1 MDKINLKEE
10 ATLEKIRSFFNS
22 EDMNEEEIASVL
34 EELSDDEKEELTDYL
49 LEEEGISDLEEI
61 EEIDDIDDDIIEES
75 EDEEDDRPIKRPE
88 PVSLSPITRKD
99 MMKLSDLTNEE
110 IVERFQQGNQNA
122 LSALVEKNQGLVRSR
137 ASYFYRSHGNDLDL
151 EDLVQSGMLGM
162 IRAAEKFDLS
172 LGYKFTTY
180 AYKWIDK
187 AIRKAINKEGHTI
200 RIPAGKYLKLNKLK
214 QILKAN
220 PEASDEEIYKIL
232 EKEGIDKKQA
242 DDLFLINRNQVNST
256 SLNINLDS
264 EDSTGDELMDM
275 VGDEST
281 PVDILILEKDMENF
295 LMKALDQLTD
305 REKQIII
312 YRYGLDNEKPK
323 TLEEIGTIYDL
334 SRERIRQIENQALGK
349 LKEYSDAEN
358 WKELL
363 QNKLRIYLQQFFC
376 KNFQESQAF

>member
-1 MDKINLKEE
+1 MDKINLKD
-10 ATLEKIRSFFNS
+10 EKVVDRIRDFFNS
-22 EDMNEEEIASVL
+22 EDMGVEEIASVL
-34 EELSDDEKEELTDYL
+34 EELSEEEKEELTDFV
-49 LEEEGISDLEEI
+49 EEEEIQEDEDYEEKDDI
-61 EEIDDIDDDIIEES
+61 EEADDIDEDD
-75 EDEEDDRPIKRPE
+75 EDEEPKVKRSE
-88 PVSLSPITRKD
+88 STAITPITRSD
-99 MMKLSDLTNEE
+99 MMKMSDLTNEE
-110 IVERFQQGNQNA
+110 IVEQFQLGNQNA
-122 LSALVEKNQGLVRSR
+122 LAALVEKNQGLVRSR

-162 IRAAEKFDLS
+162 IRAAEKFDLT

-281 PVDILILEKDMENF
+281 PVDMLILERDMENF
-295 LMKALDQLTD
+295 LMQALDQLTE
-305 REKQIII
+305 RERQIII

-323 TLEEIGTIYDL
+323 TLEEIGSIYDL

-349 LKEYSDAEN
+349 LKEYSDAE
-358 WKELL
+358 
-363 QNKLRIYLQQFFC
+363 
-376 KNFQESQAF
+376 S

>member
-1 MDKINLKEE
+1 MDKINFKDEEVLAKFMDFFDEDDIDQKE
-10 ATLEKIRSFFNS
+10 AEKMFKK
-22 EDMNEEEIASVL
+22 
-34 EELSDDEKEELTDYL
+34 LSDDEKEEFDQY
-49 LEEEGISDLEEI
+49 LEEDEI
-61 EEIDDIDDDIIEES
+61 EDDF
-75 EDEEDDRPIKRPE
+75 EDDEIEDFETIPKKKTSSNYLVAKKR
-88 PVSLSPITRKD
+88 SDIL
-99 MMKLSDLTNEE
+99 KLSDLTNEE
-110 IVERFQQGNQNA
+110 IVEQFQKGNQNA
-122 LSALVEKNQGLVRSR
+122 LGALVDKNQGLVRSR
-137 ASYFYRSHGNDLDL
+137 ASYFYRSHGNDLEL

-220 PEASDEEIYKIL
+220 PEASEEELYKIL
-232 EKEGIDKKQA
+232 KREGIDKKQA

-275 VGDEST
+275 VGDDSI
-281 PVDILILEKDMENF
+281 PVDDQILKKDMEDF
-295 LMKALDQLTD
+295 LMKALDQLSD

-323 TLEEIGTIYDL
+323 TLEEIGTIYKL

-349 LKEYSDAEN
+349 LKQFSD
-358 WKELL
+358 
-363 QNKLRIYLQQFFC
+363 QD
-376 KNFQESQAF
+376 

>member
-1 MDKINLKEE
+1 MDKINLKDQRVIDKLR
-10 ATLEKIRSFFNS
+10 TYFNS
-22 EDMNEEEIASVL
+22 LDMSEEEIAIVI
-34 EELSDDEKEELTDYL
+34 EELSDEERDEL
-49 LEEEGISDLEEI
+49 LAVI
-61 EEIDDIDDDIIEES
+61 
-75 EDEEDDRPIKRPE
+75 EDEEGYEEKIEDNDDINEVEGIDEEEEEEEDYTPKKSESTAI
-88 PVSLSPITRKD
+88 SPITRMD
-99 MMKLSDLTNEE
+99 MMKMSDLTNEE
-110 IVERFQQGNQNA
+110 IVEKFQEGNQNA
-122 LSALVEKNQGLVRSR
+122 LAALVEKNQGLVRSR

-214 QILKAN
+214 QILKSN

-281 PVDILILEKDMENF
+281 PVDMLILERDMENF
-295 LMKALDQLTD
+295 LIQALSQLTE
-305 REKQIII
+305 RERQIII

-323 TLEEIGTIYDL
+323 TLEEIGSIYDL

-349 LKEYSDAEN
+349 LKEYSDSEN
-358 WKELL
+358 
-363 QNKLRIYLQQFFC
+363 
-376 KNFQESQAF
+376 

>member
-1 MDKINLKEE
+1 MDKINLKDKE
-10 ATLEKIRSFFNS
+10 TLEKLRDYLDTS
-22 EDMNEEEIASVL
+22 D
-34 EELSDDEKEELTDYL
+34 LSDEELTQLVDAMTD
-49 LEEEGISDLEEI
+49 EQREEI
-61 EEIDDIDDDIIEES
+61 LDIIS
-75 EDEEDDRPIKRPE
+75 EEDDEDFDDDDDLIGSAKKGVNTSLAPIR
-88 PVSLSPITRKD
+88 RKD
-99 MMKLSDLTNEE
+99 MMKLSDLNNEE
-110 IVERFQQGNQNA
+110 IVEQFQLGNQNA

-137 ASYFYRSHGNDLDL
+137 ASYFFRSHGNDLDL

-162 IRAAEKFDLS
+162 IRAAEKFDLT

-220 PEASDEEIYKIL
+220 PEASDEEIYRIL
-232 EKEGIDKKQA
+232 ENEGINKKQA

-281 PVDILILEKDMENF
+281 PVDMLILEKDMENF
-295 LMKALDQLTD
+295 LMQALDQLTD

-323 TLEEIGTIYDL
+323 TLEQIGAIYDL

-349 LKEYSDAEN
+349 LKDYSDS
-358 WKELL
+358 
-363 QNKLRIYLQQFFC
+363 IG
-376 KNFQESQAF
+376 

>member
-1 MDKINLKEE
+1 MDKIDFNDEE
-10 ATLEKIRSFFNS
+10 VFVKFKDFFDEDDIDEKQAQKIYKGLT
-22 EDMNEEEIASVL
+22 EE
-34 EELSDDEKEELTDYL
+34 EKEEFEQF
-49 LEEEGISDLEEI
+49 LEDEELEI
-61 EEIDDIDDDIIEES
+61 EEEEDRKKIKNSIVARQRSDII
-75 EDEEDDRPIKRPE
+75 R
-88 PVSLSPITRKD
+88 
-99 MMKLSDLTNEE
+99 LSDLTNEQ
-110 IVERFQQGNQNA
+110 IVEQFQEGNQNA
-122 LSALVEKNQGLVRSR
+122 LGALVDKNQGLVRSR
-137 ASYFYRSHGNDLDL
+137 ASYFYRSHGNDLEL

-162 IRAAEKFDLS
+162 IRAAEKFDLT

-220 PEASDEEIYKIL
+220 PEASEEELYKIL
-232 EKEGIDKKQA
+232 KQEGIDKKQA

-275 VGDEST
+275 VGDDSI
-281 PVDILILEKDMENF
+281 PVDDQILKKDMEDF
-295 LMKALDQLTD
+295 LMKALDQLSD

-323 TLEEIGTIYDL
+323 TLEEIGTIYNL

-349 LKEYSDAEN
+349 LKQYSD
-358 WKELL
+358 
-363 QNKLRIYLQQFFC
+363 QD
-376 KNFQESQAF
+376 

>member
-1 MDKINLKEE
+1 MGDNMDKINLKDKEM
-10 ATLEKIRSFFNS
+10 LEKLKDYLDQA
-22 EDMNEEEIASVL
+22 DMSEEELIKVIDSMS
-34 EELSDDEKEELTDYL
+34 EEQKEEIIDVITEDDDDFDDDELIGQAQKGVNTS
-49 LEEEGISDLEEI
+49 IS
-61 EEIDDIDDDIIEES
+61 
-75 EDEEDDRPIKRPE
+75 PIKRA
-88 PVSLSPITRKD
+88 D
-99 MMKLSDLTNEE
+99 MMKLSDLNNEE
-110 IVERFQQGNQNA
+110 IVEQFQLGNQNA

-137 ASYFYRSHGNDLDL
+137 ASYFFRSHGNDLDL

-220 PEASDEEIYKIL
+220 PEVSDEELYRIL
-232 EKEGIDKKQA
+232 ENEGINKKQA

-275 VGDEST
+275 LGDEST
-281 PVDILILEKDMENF
+281 PVDMLILEKDMEDF

-323 TLEEIGTIYDL
+323 TLEQIGSIYDL

-349 LKEYSDAEN
+349 LKDYSDS
-358 WKELL
+358 
-363 QNKLRIYLQQFFC
+363 IG
-376 KNFQESQAF
+376 

>member
-1 MDKINLKEE
+1 MDKIN
-10 ATLEKIRSFFNS
+10 FN
-22 EDMNEEEIASVL
+22 DEEIFEKFKDFFDEDEIDQKEAQKIYKGL
-34 EELSDDEKEELTDYL
+34 TEEEKEEFDQFL
-49 LEEEGISDLEEI
+49 
-61 EEIDDIDDDIIEES
+61 
-75 EDEEDDRPIKRPE
+75 EDEELEEDEEEENRKKIKN
-88 PVSLSPITRKD
+88 SLVARQRSDIIR
-99 MMKLSDLTNEE
+99 LSDLTNEQ
-110 IVERFQQGNQNA
+110 IVEQFQEGNQNA
-122 LSALVEKNQGLVRSR
+122 LGALVDKNQGLVRSR
-137 ASYFYRSHGNDLDL
+137 ASYFYRSHGNDLEL

-162 IRAAEKFDLS
+162 IRAAEKFDLT

-220 PEASDEEIYKIL
+220 PEASEEELYKIL
-232 EKEGIDKKQA
+232 KQEGIDKKQA

-275 VGDEST
+275 VGDDSI
-281 PVDILILEKDMENF
+281 PVDDQILKKDMEDF
-295 LMKALDQLTD
+295 LMKALDQLSD

-323 TLEEIGTIYDL
+323 TLEEIGTIYSL

-349 LKEYSDAEN
+349 LKQYSD
-358 WKELL
+358 
-363 QNKLRIYLQQFFC
+363 
-376 KNFQESQAF
+376 QE

>member
-1 MDKINLKEE
+1 MDKIN
-10 ATLEKIRSFFNS
+10 FN
-22 EDMNEEEIASVL
+22 DEEIFEKFKDFFD
-34 EELSDDEKEELTDYL
+34 EEDIDQKEAEKLYKSLAEDEKEEFDQYL
-49 LEEEGISDLEEI
+49 EDEQLEDNEEENIHKIKNSLVAKKRS
-61 EEIDDIDDDIIEES
+61 DII
-75 EDEEDDRPIKRPE
+75 R
-88 PVSLSPITRKD
+88 
-99 MMKLSDLTNEE
+99 LSDLTNEQ
-110 IVERFQQGNQNA
+110 IVEQFQEGNQNA
-122 LSALVEKNQGLVRSR
+122 LGALVDKNQGLVRSR
-137 ASYFYRSHGNDLDL
+137 ASYFYRSHGNDLEL

-162 IRAAEKFDLS
+162 IRAAEKFDLT

-220 PEASDEEIYKIL
+220 PEASEEELYKIL
-232 EKEGIDKKQA
+232 KQEGIDKKQA

-275 VGDEST
+275 VGDDSI
-281 PVDILILEKDMENF
+281 PVDDQILKKDMEDF
-295 LMKALDQLTD
+295 LMKALDQLSD

-323 TLEEIGTIYDL
+323 TLEEIGTIYSL

-349 LKEYSDAEN
+349 LKQYSD
-358 WKELL
+358 
-363 QNKLRIYLQQFFC
+363 QD
-376 KNFQESQAF
+376 

>member
-1 MDKINLKEE
+1 MDKINLKDERVVE
-10 ATLEKIRSFFNS
+10 RIRSYFNS
-22 EDMNEEEIASVL
+22 QDMGKEEIASVL
-34 EELSDDEKEELTDYL
+34 EELSDEEKEELIEFIDD
-49 LEEEGISDLEEI
+49 EEIEEDEEFEEKDDI
-61 EEIDDIDDDIIEES
+61 EEIDDID
-75 EDEEDDRPIKRPE
+75 EDEDDDEPKIKRSE
-88 PVSLSPITRKD
+88 STAITPITRID
-99 MMKLSDLTNEE
+99 MMKMSDLTNEE
-110 IVERFQQGNQNA
+110 IVEQFQKGNQNA
-122 LSALVEKNQGLVRSR
+122 LAALVEKNQGLVRSR

-162 IRAAEKFDLS
+162 IRAAEKFDLT

-281 PVDILILEKDMENF
+281 PVDILILERDMENF
-295 LMKALDQLTD
+295 LMKALDQLTE

-323 TLEEIGTIYDL
+323 TLEEIGSIYDL

-358 WKELL
+358 
-363 QNKLRIYLQQFFC
+363 
-376 KNFQESQAF
+376 

>member
-1 MDKINLKEE
+1 MDKIDFNDEE
-10 ATLEKIRSFFNS
+10 VFEKFKDFFD
-22 EDMNEEEIASVL
+22 EDDIDEKQAQKIYKGLTEE
-34 EELSDDEKEELTDYL
+34 EKEEFEQF
-49 LEEEGISDLEEI
+49 LEDEELEI
-61 EEIDDIDDDIIEES
+61 EEEEDRKKIKNSIVARQRSDII
-75 EDEEDDRPIKRPE
+75 R
-88 PVSLSPITRKD
+88 
-99 MMKLSDLTNEE
+99 LSDLTNEQ
-110 IVERFQQGNQNA
+110 IVEQFQEGNQNA
-122 LSALVEKNQGLVRSR
+122 LGALVDKNQGLVRSR
-137 ASYFYRSHGNDLDL
+137 ASYFYRSHGNDLEL

-162 IRAAEKFDLS
+162 IRAAEKFDLT

-220 PEASDEEIYKIL
+220 PEASEEELYKIL
-232 EKEGIDKKQA
+232 KQEGIDKKQA

-275 VGDEST
+275 VGDDSI
-281 PVDILILEKDMENF
+281 PVDDQILKKDMEDF
-295 LMKALDQLTD
+295 LMKALDQLSD

-323 TLEEIGTIYDL
+323 TIEEIGTIYNL

-349 LKEYSDAEN
+349 LKQYSD
-358 WKELL
+358 
-363 QNKLRIYLQQFFC
+363 QD
-376 KNFQESQAF
+376 

>member
-1 MDKINLKEE
+1 MRIKINKFKMGDNMDKINLEDKE
-10 ATLEKIRSFFNS
+10 TLEKLKDYLDNPDMTD
-22 EDMNEEEIASVL
+22 EDLLKVIESLTEDQKEEIL
-34 EELSDDEKEELTDYL
+34 EIIAEDDEDF
-49 LEEEGISDLEEI
+49 
-61 EEIDDIDDDIIEES
+61 DDDDLIGS
-75 EDEEDDRPIKRPE
+75 AKKGVNTSLAPIK
-88 PVSLSPITRKD
+88 RKD
-99 MMKLSDLTNEE
+99 MMKLSDLNNEE
-110 IVERFQQGNQNA
+110 IVEQFQLGNQNA
-122 LSALVEKNQGLVRSR
+122 LAALVEKNQGLVRSR
-137 ASYFYRSHGNDLDL
+137 ASYFFRSHGNDLDL

-220 PEASDEEIYKIL
+220 PEASDEELYRIL
-232 EKEGIDKKQA
+232 ENEGINKKQA

-281 PVDILILEKDMENF
+281 PVDMLILEKDMENF
-295 LMKALDQLTD
+295 LMQALDQLTD

-323 TLEEIGTIYDL
+323 TLEQIGSIYDL

-349 LKEYSDAEN
+349 LKDYSD
-358 WKELL
+358 LVG
-363 QNKLRIYLQQFFC
+363 
-376 KNFQESQAF
+376 

>member
-1 MDKINLKEE
+1 MDKINLKDERVVE
-10 ATLEKIRSFFNS
+10 RIRSYFNS
-22 EDMNEEEIASVL
+22 QDMGKEEIANVL
-34 EELSDDEKEELTDYL
+34 EELTDEEKEELIDFIEDEEILEDEDY
-49 LEEEGISDLEEI
+49 EEKDDI
-61 EEIDDIDDDIIEES
+61 EEIDDID
-75 EDEEDDRPIKRPE
+75 EDEDEDEPKIKRSE
-88 PVSLSPITRKD
+88 STAITPITRSD
-99 MMKLSDLTNEE
+99 MMKMSDLTNEE
-110 IVERFQQGNQNA
+110 IVEQFQKGNQNA
-122 LSALVEKNQGLVRSR
+122 LAALVEKNQGLVRSR

-162 IRAAEKFDLS
+162 IRAAEKFDLT

-281 PVDILILEKDMENF
+281 PVDMLILERDMENF
-295 LMKALDQLTD
+295 LMQALEQLTE
-305 REKQIII
+305 RERQIII

-323 TLEEIGTIYDL
+323 TLEEIGSIYDL

-358 WKELL
+358 
-363 QNKLRIYLQQFFC
+363 
-376 KNFQESQAF
+376 

>member
-1 MDKINLKEE
+1 MGDKMDKINLKDKK
-10 ATLEKIRSFFNS
+10 TLEKLQEYLNS
-22 EDMNEEEIASVL
+22 EDLTEEEIISIL
-34 EELSDDEKEELTDYL
+34 EGLTEEEKDEIVDIISDEVDDDDE
-49 LEEEGISDLEEI
+49 
-61 EEIDDIDDDIIEES
+61 DDDFEERKTNVSKASIMPISRRDMIE
-75 EDEEDDRPIKRPE
+75 
-88 PVSLSPITRKD
+88 
-99 MMKLSDLTNEE
+99 LSDLTNEQ
-110 IVERFQQGNQNA
+110 IVEQFQIGNQNA
-122 LSALVEKNQGLVRSR
+122 LAALVEKNQGLVRSR
-137 ASYFYRSHGNDLDL
+137 ASYFFRSHGNDLDL

-220 PEASDEEIYKIL
+220 PEASDEELYRIL

-281 PVDILILEKDMENF
+281 PVDMLILEKDMENF
-295 LMKALDQLTD
+295 LLKALDQLTD

-312 YRYGLDNEKPK
+312 FRYGLDNEKPK
-323 TLEEIGTIYDL
+323 TLEEIGKIYDL

-349 LKEYSDAEN
+349 LKEFSER
-358 WKELL
+358 E
-363 QNKLRIYLQQFFC
+363 
-376 KNFQESQAF
+376 E

>member
-1 MDKINLKEE
+1 MDKIDFNDKEVF
-10 ATLEKIRSFFNS
+10 EKFKDFFD
-22 EDMNEEEIASVL
+22 EDDIDEKQAQKIYKGLTE
-34 EELSDDEKEELTDYL
+34 DEKEEFEQF
-49 LEEEGISDLEEI
+49 LEDEELEI
-61 EEIDDIDDDIIEES
+61 EEEEDRKKIKNSIVARQRSDII
-75 EDEEDDRPIKRPE
+75 R
-88 PVSLSPITRKD
+88 
-99 MMKLSDLTNEE
+99 LSDLTNEQ
-110 IVERFQQGNQNA
+110 IVEQFQEGNQNA
-122 LSALVEKNQGLVRSR
+122 LGALVDKNQGLVRSR
-137 ASYFYRSHGNDLDL
+137 ASYFYRSHGNDLEL

-162 IRAAEKFDLS
+162 IRAAEKFDLT

-220 PEASDEEIYKIL
+220 PEASEEELYKIL
-232 EKEGIDKKQA
+232 KQEGIDKKQA

-275 VGDEST
+275 VGDDSI
-281 PVDILILEKDMENF
+281 PVDDQILKKDMEDF
-295 LMKALDQLTD
+295 LMKALDQLSD

-323 TLEEIGTIYDL
+323 TLEEIGTIYNL

-349 LKEYSDAEN
+349 LKQYSD
-358 WKELL
+358 
-363 QNKLRIYLQQFFC
+363 QD
-376 KNFQESQAF
+376 

>member
-1 MDKINLKEE
+1 MDKINLKDKQ
-10 ATLEKIRSFFNS
+10 TLEKLKEYLNS
-22 EDMNEEEIASVL
+22 EDLSEEEIYTIL
-34 EELSDDEKEELTDYL
+34 EGLSQEEKDEIIDIITDDE
-49 LEEEGISDLEEI
+49 
-61 EEIDDIDDDIIEES
+61 
-75 EDEEDDRPIKRPE
+75 EDEEDDDEFIGRNKSGVNTSITPIK
-88 PVSLSPITRKD
+88 RKD
-99 MMKLSDLTNEE
+99 MMKLSDLTNEQ
-110 IVERFQQGNQNA
+110 IVEQFQIGNQNA
-122 LSALVEKNQGLVRSR
+122 LAALVEKNQGLVRSR
-137 ASYFYRSHGNDLDL
+137 ASYFFRSHGNDLDL

-220 PEASDEEIYKIL
+220 PEASDEELYRIL
-232 EKEGIDKKQA
+232 ENEGIDKKQA

-281 PVDILILEKDMENF
+281 PVDMLILEKDMENF
-295 LMKALDQLTD
+295 LLKALDQLTD

-323 TLEEIGTIYDL
+323 TLEDIGKIYDL

-349 LKEYSDAEN
+349 LKEFSER
-358 WKELL
+358 E
-363 QNKLRIYLQQFFC
+363 
-376 KNFQESQAF
+376 E

>member
-1 MDKINLKEE
+1 MDKINLKDKE
-10 ATLEKIRSFFNS
+10 TLEKLRDYLDTTDMTEEELIEVVESMTEEQKEEILDIIS
-22 EDMNEEEIASVL
+22 ED
-34 EELSDDEKEELTDYL
+34 
-49 LEEEGISDLEEI
+49 
-61 EEIDDIDDDIIEES
+61 DDD
-75 EDEEDDRPIKRPE
+75 DDDFDDDLIGSAKKGVNTSLAPIR
-88 PVSLSPITRKD
+88 RKD
-99 MMKLSDLTNEE
+99 MIKLSDLNNEE
-110 IVERFQQGNQNA
+110 IVEQFQLGNQNA

-137 ASYFYRSHGNDLDL
+137 ASYFFRSHGNDLDL

-162 IRAAEKFDLS
+162 IRAAEKFDLT

-220 PEASDEEIYKIL
+220 PEASDEEIYRIL
-232 EKEGIDKKQA
+232 ENEGINKKQA

-281 PVDILILEKDMENF
+281 PVDMLILEKDMENF
-295 LMKALDQLTD
+295 LMQALDQLTD

-323 TLEEIGTIYDL
+323 TLEQIGSIYDL

-349 LKEYSDAEN
+349 LKDYSDS
-358 WKELL
+358 
-363 QNKLRIYLQQFFC
+363 IG
-376 KNFQESQAF
+376 

>member
-1 MDKINLKEE
+1 MDKINLKDKK
-10 ATLEKIRSFFNS
+10 TLEKLKEYLNS
-22 EDMNEEEIASVL
+22 EDLTEEEIISIL
-34 EELSDDEKEELTDYL
+34 EGLTEEEKDEIMDIISDEVDDDEDE
-49 LEEEGISDLEEI
+49 
-61 EEIDDIDDDIIEES
+61 DDDFEERNKNVSKTSIMPISRRDMIE
-75 EDEEDDRPIKRPE
+75 
-88 PVSLSPITRKD
+88 
-99 MMKLSDLTNEE
+99 LSDLTNEQ
-110 IVERFQQGNQNA
+110 IVEQFQIGNQNA
-122 LSALVEKNQGLVRSR
+122 LAALVEKNQGLVRSR
-137 ASYFYRSHGNDLDL
+137 ASYFFRSHGNDLDL

-220 PEASDEEIYKIL
+220 PEASDEELYRIL

-281 PVDILILEKDMENF
+281 PVDMLILEKDMENF
-295 LMKALDQLTD
+295 LLKALDQLTD

-312 YRYGLDNEKPK
+312 FRYGLDNEKPK
-323 TLEEIGTIYDL
+323 TLEEIGKIYDL

-349 LKEYSDAEN
+349 LKEFSER
-358 WKELL
+358 E
-363 QNKLRIYLQQFFC
+363 
-376 KNFQESQAF
+376 E

>member
-1 MDKINLKEE
+1 MDKINLKDKE
-10 ATLEKIRSFFNS
+10 TLEKLRDYLDTSDLS
-22 EDMNEEEIASVL
+22 EEELIEIVEAMT
-34 EELSDDEKEELTDYL
+34 DDQR
-49 LEEEGISDLEEI
+49 EEI
-61 EEIDDIDDDIIEES
+61 LDIIS
-75 EDEEDDRPIKRPE
+75 EEDDEDFDDDDDLIGSAKKGVNTSLAPIK
-88 PVSLSPITRKD
+88 RKD
-99 MMKLSDLTNEE
+99 MMKLSDLNNEE
-110 IVERFQQGNQNA
+110 IVEQFQLGNQNA

-137 ASYFYRSHGNDLDL
+137 ASYFFRSHGNDLDL

-162 IRAAEKFDLS
+162 IRAAEKFDLT

-220 PEASDEEIYKIL
+220 PEASDEELYRIL
-232 EKEGIDKKQA
+232 ENEGINKKQA

-281 PVDILILEKDMENF
+281 PVDMLILEKDMENF
-295 LMKALDQLTD
+295 LMQALDQLTD

-323 TLEEIGTIYDL
+323 TLEQIGAIYDL

-349 LKEYSDAEN
+349 LKDYSDS
-358 WKELL
+358 
-363 QNKLRIYLQQFFC
+363 IG
-376 KNFQESQAF
+376 

>member
-1 MDKINLKEE
+1 MDKINFNDEEVFEKFKDFFDEDDIDEKE
-10 ATLEKIRSFFNS
+10 AQKIYKGLT
-22 EDMNEEEIASVL
+22 E
-34 EELSDDEKEELTDYL
+34 DEKEEFDQFL
-49 LEEEGISDLEEI
+49 
-61 EEIDDIDDDIIEES
+61 
-75 EDEEDDRPIKRPE
+75 EDEELEEDEYKDEEDRKKIKN
-88 PVSLSPITRKD
+88 SLVARQRSDIIR
-99 MMKLSDLTNEE
+99 LSDLTNEQ
-110 IVERFQQGNQNA
+110 IVEQFQEGNQNA
-122 LSALVEKNQGLVRSR
+122 LGALVDKNQGLVRSR
-137 ASYFYRSHGNDLDL
+137 ASYFYRSHGNDLEL

-162 IRAAEKFDLS
+162 IRAAEKFDLT

-220 PEASDEEIYKIL
+220 PEASEEELYKIL
-232 EKEGIDKKQA
+232 KQEGIDKKQA

-275 VGDEST
+275 VGDDSI
-281 PVDILILEKDMENF
+281 PVDDQILKKDMEDF
-295 LMKALDQLTD
+295 LMKALDQLSD

-323 TLEEIGTIYDL
+323 TLEEIGTIYSL

-349 LKEYSDAEN
+349 LKQYSD
-358 WKELL
+358 
-363 QNKLRIYLQQFFC
+363 
-376 KNFQESQAF
+376 QE

>member
-1 MDKINLKEE
+1 MDKIDFNDEE
-10 ATLEKIRSFFNS
+10 VFEKFKDFFD
-22 EDMNEEEIASVL
+22 EDDIDEKQAQKIYKGLTEE
-34 EELSDDEKEELTDYL
+34 EKEEFEQF
-49 LEEEGISDLEEI
+49 LEDEELEI
-61 EEIDDIDDDIIEES
+61 EEEEDRKKIKNSIVARQRSDII
-75 EDEEDDRPIKRPE
+75 R
-88 PVSLSPITRKD
+88 
-99 MMKLSDLTNEE
+99 LSDLTNEQ
-110 IVERFQQGNQNA
+110 IVEQFQEGNQNA
-122 LSALVEKNQGLVRSR
+122 LGALVDKNQGLVRSR
-137 ASYFYRSHGNDLDL
+137 ASYFYRSHGNDLEL

-162 IRAAEKFDLS
+162 IRAAEKFDLT

-180 AYKWIDK
+180 AYKRIDK

-220 PEASDEEIYKIL
+220 PEASEEELYKIL
-232 EKEGIDKKQA
+232 KQEGIDKKQA

-275 VGDEST
+275 VGDDSI
-281 PVDILILEKDMENF
+281 PVDDQILKKDMEDF
-295 LMKALDQLTD
+295 LMKALDQLSD

-323 TLEEIGTIYDL
+323 TLEEIGTIYNL

-349 LKEYSDAEN
+349 LKQYSDQD
-358 WKELL
+358 W
-363 QNKLRIYLQQFFC
+363 
-376 KNFQESQAF
+376 

>member
-1 MDKINLKEE
+1 MDKINLKDERVVE
-10 ATLEKIRSFFNS
+10 RIRSYFNS
-22 EDMNEEEIASVL
+22 QDMGKEEIASVL
-34 EELSDDEKEELTDYL
+34 EELSDEEKEELIEFIDD
-49 LEEEGISDLEEI
+49 EEIEDNEEFEEKDDI
-61 EEIDDIDDDIIEES
+61 EEIDDID
-75 EDEEDDRPIKRPE
+75 EDEDDDEPKIKRSE
-88 PVSLSPITRKD
+88 STAITPITRSD
-99 MMKLSDLTNEE
+99 MMKMSDLTNEE
-110 IVERFQQGNQNA
+110 IVEQFQKGNQNA
-122 LSALVEKNQGLVRSR
+122 LAALVEKNQGLVRSR

-162 IRAAEKFDLS
+162 IRAAEKFDLT

-281 PVDILILEKDMENF
+281 PVDILILERDMENF
-295 LMKALDQLTD
+295 LMKALDQLTE

-323 TLEEIGTIYDL
+323 TLEEIGSIYDL

-358 WKELL
+358 
-363 QNKLRIYLQQFFC
+363 
-376 KNFQESQAF
+376 

>member
-1 MDKINLKEE
+1 MDKIN
-10 ATLEKIRSFFNS
+10 FN
-22 EDMNEEEIASVL
+22 DEEIFEKFKDFFDEDEIDQKEAQKIYKGL
-34 EELSDDEKEELTDYL
+34 TEEEKEEFDQFL
-49 LEEEGISDLEEI
+49 
-61 EEIDDIDDDIIEES
+61 
-75 EDEEDDRPIKRPE
+75 EDEELEEDEEENRKKIKN
-88 PVSLSPITRKD
+88 SLVARQRSDIIR
-99 MMKLSDLTNEE
+99 LSDLTNEQ
-110 IVERFQQGNQNA
+110 IVEQFQEGNQNA
-122 LSALVEKNQGLVRSR
+122 LGALVDKNQGLVRSR
-137 ASYFYRSHGNDLDL
+137 ASYFYRSHGNDLEL

-162 IRAAEKFDLS
+162 IRAAEKFDLT

-220 PEASDEEIYKIL
+220 PEASEEELYKIL
-232 EKEGIDKKQA
+232 KQEGIDKKQA

-275 VGDEST
+275 VGDDSI
-281 PVDILILEKDMENF
+281 PVDDQILKKDMEDF
-295 LMKALDQLTD
+295 LMKALDQLSD

-323 TLEEIGTIYDL
+323 TLEEIGTIYSL

-349 LKEYSDAEN
+349 LKQYSD
-358 WKELL
+358 
-363 QNKLRIYLQQFFC
+363 
-376 KNFQESQAF
+376 QE

>member
-1 MDKINLKEE
+1 MDKINLKDKQ
-10 ATLEKIRSFFNS
+10 TLEKLKEYLNS
-22 EDMNEEEIASVL
+22 DDLSEEEIFTIL
-34 EELSDDEKEELTDYL
+34 EGLSQEEK
-49 LEEEGISDLEEI
+49 
-61 EEIDDIDDDIIEES
+61 DDIMEIITDDIEDEDDD
-75 EDEEDDRPIKRPE
+75 DDDFIGRNKSGVNASITPIK
-88 PVSLSPITRKD
+88 RKD
-99 MMKLSDLTNEE
+99 MMKLSDLTNEQ
-110 IVERFQQGNQNA
+110 IVEQFQIGNQNA
-122 LSALVEKNQGLVRSR
+122 LAALVEKNQGLVRSR
-137 ASYFYRSHGNDLDL
+137 ASYFFRSHGNDLDL

-220 PEASDEEIYKIL
+220 PEASDEELYRIL
-232 EKEGIDKKQA
+232 ENEGIDKKQA

-281 PVDILILEKDMENF
+281 PVDMLILEKDMENF
-295 LMKALDQLTD
+295 LLKALDQLTD

-323 TLEEIGTIYDL
+323 TLEEIGKIYDL

-349 LKEYSDAEN
+349 LKEFSER
-358 WKELL
+358 E
-363 QNKLRIYLQQFFC
+363 
-376 KNFQESQAF
+376 E

>member
-1 MDKINLKEE
+1 MDKIDFNDEE
-10 ATLEKIRSFFNS
+10 VFEKFKDFFD
-22 EDMNEEEIASVL
+22 EDDIDEKQAQKIYKGLTE
-34 EELSDDEKEELTDYL
+34 DEKEEFEQF
-49 LEEEGISDLEEI
+49 LEDEELEI
-61 EEIDDIDDDIIEES
+61 EEEEDRKKIKNSIVARQRSDII
-75 EDEEDDRPIKRPE
+75 R
-88 PVSLSPITRKD
+88 
-99 MMKLSDLTNEE
+99 LSDLTNEQ
-110 IVERFQQGNQNA
+110 IVEQFQEGNQNA
-122 LSALVEKNQGLVRSR
+122 LGALVDKNQGLVRSR
-137 ASYFYRSHGNDLDL
+137 ASYFYRSHGNDLEL

-162 IRAAEKFDLS
+162 IRAAEKFDLT

-220 PEASDEEIYKIL
+220 PEASEEELYKIL
-232 EKEGIDKKQA
+232 KQEGIDKKQA

-275 VGDEST
+275 VGDDSI
-281 PVDILILEKDMENF
+281 PVDDQILKKDMEDF
-295 LMKALDQLTD
+295 LMKALDQLSD

-323 TLEEIGTIYDL
+323 TLEEIGTIYNL

-349 LKEYSDAEN
+349 LKQYSEQD
-358 WKELL
+358 
-363 QNKLRIYLQQFFC
+363 
-376 KNFQESQAF
+376 

>member
-1 MDKINLKEE
+1 MDKINFNDEEVFEKFKDFFDEEDIDQKE
-10 ATLEKIRSFFNS
+10 AEKLYKSLT
-22 EDMNEEEIASVL
+22 E
-34 EELSDDEKEELTDYL
+34 DEKEEFDQYL
-49 LEEEGISDLEEI
+49 EDEQLEDDEEENIHKIKNSLVAKKRS
-61 EEIDDIDDDIIEES
+61 DII
-75 EDEEDDRPIKRPE
+75 R
-88 PVSLSPITRKD
+88 
-99 MMKLSDLTNEE
+99 LSDLTNEQ
-110 IVERFQQGNQNA
+110 IVEQFQEGNQNA
-122 LSALVEKNQGLVRSR
+122 LGALVDKNQGLVRSR
-137 ASYFYRSHGNDLDL
+137 ASYFYRSHGNDLEL

-220 PEASDEEIYKIL
+220 PEASEEELYKIL
-232 EKEGIDKKQA
+232 KQEGIDKKQA

-275 VGDEST
+275 VGDDSI
-281 PVDILILEKDMENF
+281 PVDDQILKKDMEDF
-295 LMKALDQLTD
+295 LMKALDQLSD

-323 TLEEIGTIYDL
+323 TLEEIGTIYSL

-349 LKEYSDAEN
+349 LKQYSD
-358 WKELL
+358 
-363 QNKLRIYLQQFFC
+363 QD
-376 KNFQESQAF
+376 

>member
-1 MDKINLKEE
+1 MDKIDFNDEE
-10 ATLEKIRSFFNS
+10 VFEKFKDFFD
-22 EDMNEEEIASVL
+22 EDDIDEKQAQKIYKGLTE
-34 EELSDDEKEELTDYL
+34 DEKEEFDQFL
-49 LEEEGISDLEEI
+49 
-61 EEIDDIDDDIIEES
+61 
-75 EDEEDDRPIKRPE
+75 EDEELEEDEDEEEENRKKIKN
-88 PVSLSPITRKD
+88 SLVARQRSDIIR
-99 MMKLSDLTNEE
+99 LSDLTNEQ
-110 IVERFQQGNQNA
+110 IVEQFQEGNQNA
-122 LSALVEKNQGLVRSR
+122 LGALVDKNQGLVRSR
-137 ASYFYRSHGNDLDL
+137 ASYFYRSHGNDLEL

-162 IRAAEKFDLS
+162 IRAAEKFDLT

-220 PEASDEEIYKIL
+220 PEASEEELYKIL
-232 EKEGIDKKQA
+232 KQEGIDKKQA

-275 VGDEST
+275 VGDDSI
-281 PVDILILEKDMENF
+281 PVDDQILKKDMEDF
-295 LMKALDQLTD
+295 LMKALDQLSD

-323 TLEEIGTIYDL
+323 TLEEIGTIYSL

-349 LKEYSDAEN
+349 LKQYSDQD
-358 WKELL
+358 W
-363 QNKLRIYLQQFFC
+363 
-376 KNFQESQAF
+376 

>member
-1 MDKINLKEE
+1 MDKID
-10 ATLEKIRSFFNS
+10 FN
-22 EDMNEEEIASVL
+22 DEEIFEKFKDFFDEDDIDEKQAQKIYKGL
-34 EELSDDEKEELTDYL
+34 TEDEKEEFDQFL
-49 LEEEGISDLEEI
+49 
-61 EEIDDIDDDIIEES
+61 
-75 EDEEDDRPIKRPE
+75 EDEELEEDEEEEDRKKIKNSIVARQR
-88 PVSLSPITRKD
+88 SDIIR
-99 MMKLSDLTNEE
+99 LSDLTNEQ
-110 IVERFQQGNQNA
+110 IVEQFQEGNQNA
-122 LSALVEKNQGLVRSR
+122 LGALVDKNQGLVRSR
-137 ASYFYRSHGNDLDL
+137 ASYFYRSHGNDLEL

-162 IRAAEKFDLS
+162 IRAAEKFDLT

-220 PEASDEEIYKIL
+220 PEASEEELYKIL
-232 EKEGIDKKQA
+232 KQEGIDKKQA

-275 VGDEST
+275 VGDDSI
-281 PVDILILEKDMENF
+281 PVDDQILKKDMEDF
-295 LMKALDQLTD
+295 LMKALDQLSD

-323 TLEEIGTIYDL
+323 TLEEIGTIYNL

-349 LKEYSDAEN
+349 LKQYSD
-358 WKELL
+358 
-363 QNKLRIYLQQFFC
+363 QD
-376 KNFQESQAF
+376 

>member
-1 MDKINLKEE
+1 MDKINLKDERVVE
-10 ATLEKIRSFFNS
+10 RIRSYFNS
-22 EDMNEEEIASVL
+22 QDMGKEEIASVL
-34 EELSDDEKEELTDYL
+34 EELSDEEKEELIDFIDD
-49 LEEEGISDLEEI
+49 EEIEEDEEFEEKDDI
-61 EEIDDIDDDIIEES
+61 EEIDDID
-75 EDEEDDRPIKRPE
+75 EDEDDDEPKIKRSE
-88 PVSLSPITRKD
+88 STAITPITRSD
-99 MMKLSDLTNEE
+99 MMKMSDLTNEE
-110 IVERFQQGNQNA
+110 IVEQFQKGNQNA
-122 LSALVEKNQGLVRSR
+122 LAALVEKNQGLVRSR

-162 IRAAEKFDLS
+162 IRAAEKFDLT

-281 PVDILILEKDMENF
+281 PVDILILERDMENF
-295 LMKALDQLTD
+295 LMKALDQLTE

-323 TLEEIGTIYDL
+323 TLEEIGSIYDL

-358 WKELL
+358 
-363 QNKLRIYLQQFFC
+363 
-376 KNFQESQAF
+376 

>member
-1 MDKINLKEE
+1 MGDNMDKINLKDKEIIEKLKDYLDSADMTDEE
-10 ATLEKIRSFFNS
+10 LVEVLESLPEDQRDEIIEIIS
-22 EDMNEEEIASVL
+22 ED
-34 EELSDDEKEELTDYL
+34 
-49 LEEEGISDLEEI
+49 
-61 EEIDDIDDDIIEES
+61 DDD
-75 EDEEDDRPIKRPE
+75 DDFDDDLIGSAKKGVNTSLAPIK
-88 PVSLSPITRKD
+88 RKD
-99 MMKLSDLTNEE
+99 MMKLSDLNNEE
-110 IVERFQQGNQNA
+110 IVEQFQMGNQNA

-137 ASYFYRSHGNDLDL
+137 ASYFFRSHGNDLDL

-220 PEASDEEIYKIL
+220 PEASDEEIYRIL
-232 EKEGIDKKQA
+232 ENEGINKGRA

-281 PVDILILEKDMENF
+281 PVDMLILEKDMENF
-295 LMKALDQLTD
+295 LMQALDQLTD

-323 TLEEIGTIYDL
+323 TLEQIGSIYDL

-349 LKEYSDAEN
+349 LKDYSDS
-358 WKELL
+358 
-363 QNKLRIYLQQFFC
+363 IG
-376 KNFQESQAF
+376 

>member
-1 MDKINLKEE
+1 MDKINLKDKE
-10 ATLEKIRSFFNS
+10 TLEKLRDYLDTSDLS
-22 EDMNEEEIASVL
+22 EEELI
-34 EELSDDEKEELTDYL
+34 ELVDAMTDEQKEEIL
-49 LEEEGISDLEEI
+49 
-61 EEIDDIDDDIIEES
+61 DIIS
-75 EDEEDDRPIKRPE
+75 EEDDEDFDDDDDDLIGSAKKGVNTSLAPIR
-88 PVSLSPITRKD
+88 RKD
-99 MMKLSDLTNEE
+99 MMKLSDLNNEE
-110 IVERFQQGNQNA
+110 IVEQFQLGNQNA

-137 ASYFYRSHGNDLDL
+137 ASYFFRSHGNDLDL

-162 IRAAEKFDLS
+162 IRAAEKFDLT

-220 PEASDEEIYKIL
+220 PEASDEEIYRIL
-232 EKEGIDKKQA
+232 ENEGINKKQA

-281 PVDILILEKDMENF
+281 PVDMLILEKDMENF
-295 LMKALDQLTD
+295 LMQALDQLTE

-323 TLEEIGTIYDL
+323 TLEQIGSIYDL

-349 LKEYSDAEN
+349 LKDYSDS
-358 WKELL
+358 
-363 QNKLRIYLQQFFC
+363 IG
-376 KNFQESQAF
+376 

>member
-1 MDKINLKEE
+1 MDKIDFNDEE
-10 ATLEKIRSFFNS
+10 VFEKFKDFFD
-22 EDMNEEEIASVL
+22 EDDIDEKQAQKIYKGLAE
-34 EELSDDEKEELTDYL
+34 DEKEEFEQF
-49 LEEEGISDLEEI
+49 LEDEELEI
-61 EEIDDIDDDIIEES
+61 EEEEDRKKIKNSIVARQRSDII
-75 EDEEDDRPIKRPE
+75 R
-88 PVSLSPITRKD
+88 
-99 MMKLSDLTNEE
+99 LSDLTNEQ
-110 IVERFQQGNQNA
+110 IVEQFQEGNQNA
-122 LSALVEKNQGLVRSR
+122 LGALVDKNQGLVRSR
-137 ASYFYRSHGNDLDL
+137 ASYFYRSHGNDLEL

-162 IRAAEKFDLS
+162 IRAAEKFDLT

-220 PEASDEEIYKIL
+220 PEASEEELYKIL
-232 EKEGIDKKQA
+232 KQEGIDKKQA

-275 VGDEST
+275 VGDDSI
-281 PVDILILEKDMENF
+281 PVDDQILKKDMEDF
-295 LMKALDQLTD
+295 LMKALDQLSD

-323 TLEEIGTIYDL
+323 TLEEIGTIYNL

-349 LKEYSDAEN
+349 LKQYSD
-358 WKELL
+358 
-363 QNKLRIYLQQFFC
+363 QD
-376 KNFQESQAF
+376 

>member
-1 MDKINLKEE
+1 MDKINLKDKE
-10 ATLEKIRSFFNS
+10 TLEKLRDYLDTSDLS
-22 EDMNEEEIASVL
+22 EEELI
-34 EELSDDEKEELTDYL
+34 ELVDAMTDEQKEEIL
-49 LEEEGISDLEEI
+49 
-61 EEIDDIDDDIIEES
+61 DIIS
-75 EDEEDDRPIKRPE
+75 EEDDEDFDDDDDLIGSAKKGVNTSLAPIR
-88 PVSLSPITRKD
+88 RKD
-99 MMKLSDLTNEE
+99 MMKLSDLNNEE
-110 IVERFQQGNQNA
+110 IVEQFQLGNQNA
-122 LSALVEKNQGLVRSR
+122 LAALVEKNQGLVRSR
-137 ASYFYRSHGNDLDL
+137 ASYFFRSHGNDLDL

-162 IRAAEKFDLS
+162 IRAAEKFDLT

-220 PEASDEEIYKIL
+220 PEASDEEIYRIL
-232 EKEGIDKKQA
+232 ENEGINKKQA

-281 PVDILILEKDMENF
+281 PVDMLILEKDMENF
-295 LMKALDQLTD
+295 LMQALDQLTD

-323 TLEEIGTIYDL
+323 TLEQIGAIYDL

-349 LKEYSDAEN
+349 LKDYSDS
-358 WKELL
+358 
-363 QNKLRIYLQQFFC
+363 IG
-376 KNFQESQAF
+376 

>member
-1 MDKINLKEE
+1 MDKINLKDERVVE
-10 ATLEKIRSFFNS
+10 RIRSYFNS
-22 EDMNEEEIASVL
+22 QDMGKEEIANVL
-34 EELSDDEKEELTDYL
+34 EELTDEEKEELIDFIEDEEILEDEDY
-49 LEEEGISDLEEI
+49 EEKDDI
-61 EEIDDIDDDIIEES
+61 EEIDDIDEDDD
-75 EDEEDDRPIKRPE
+75 EDEPKIKRSE
-88 PVSLSPITRKD
+88 STAITPITRSD
-99 MMKLSDLTNEE
+99 MMKMSDLTNEE
-110 IVERFQQGNQNA
+110 IVEQFQKGNQIA
-122 LSALVEKNQGLVRSR
+122 LAALVEKNQGLVRSR

-162 IRAAEKFDLS
+162 IRAAEKFDLT

-281 PVDILILEKDMENF
+281 PVDMLILERDMENF
-295 LMKALDQLTD
+295 LMQALEQLTE
-305 REKQIII
+305 RERQIII

-323 TLEEIGTIYDL
+323 TLEEIGSIYDL

-358 WKELL
+358 
-363 QNKLRIYLQQFFC
+363 
-376 KNFQESQAF
+376 

>member
-1 MDKINLKEE
+1 MDKIDFNDEE
-10 ATLEKIRSFFNS
+10 VFEKFKDFFD
-22 EDMNEEEIASVL
+22 EDDIDEKQAQKIYKGLTE
-34 EELSDDEKEELTDYL
+34 DEKEEFEQF
-49 LEEEGISDLEEI
+49 LEDEELEI
-61 EEIDDIDDDIIEES
+61 EEEEDRKKIKNSIVARQRSDII
-75 EDEEDDRPIKRPE
+75 R
-88 PVSLSPITRKD
+88 
-99 MMKLSDLTNEE
+99 LSDLTNEQ
-110 IVERFQQGNQNA
+110 IVEQFQEGNQNA
-122 LSALVEKNQGLVRSR
+122 LGALVDKNQGLVRSR
-137 ASYFYRSHGNDLDL
+137 ASYFYRSHGNDLEL

-162 IRAAEKFDLS
+162 IRAAEKFDLT

-220 PEASDEEIYKIL
+220 PEASEEELYKIL
-232 EKEGIDKKQA
+232 KQEGIDKKQA

-275 VGDEST
+275 VGDDSI
-281 PVDILILEKDMENF
+281 PVDDQILKKDMEDF
-295 LMKALDQLTD
+295 LMKALDQLSD

-312 YRYGLDNEKPK
+312 YRYGLNNEKPK
-323 TLEEIGTIYDL
+323 TLEEIGTIYNL

-349 LKEYSDAEN
+349 LKQYSD
-358 WKELL
+358 
-363 QNKLRIYLQQFFC
+363 QD
-376 KNFQESQAF
+376 

>member
-1 MDKINLKEE
+1 MDKINLKDKE
-10 ATLEKIRSFFNS
+10 TLEKLRDYLDTN
-22 EDMNEEEIASVL
+22 D
-34 EELSDDEKEELTDYL
+34 LSDEELTNLVESMTD
-49 LEEEGISDLEEI
+49 EQREEI
-61 EEIDDIDDDIIEES
+61 LDIISEHDEDFDDD
-75 EDEEDDRPIKRPE
+75 DDDLIGSAKKGVNTSLAPIR
-88 PVSLSPITRKD
+88 RKD
-99 MMKLSDLTNEE
+99 MMKLSDLNNEE
-110 IVERFQQGNQNA
+110 IVEQFQLGNQNA

-137 ASYFYRSHGNDLDL
+137 ASYFFRSHGNDLDL

-162 IRAAEKFDLS
+162 IRAAEKFDLT

-220 PEASDEEIYKIL
+220 PEASDEEIYRIL
-232 EKEGIDKKQA
+232 ENEGINKKQA

-281 PVDILILEKDMENF
+281 PVDMLILEKDMENF
-295 LMKALDQLTD
+295 LMQALDQLTD

-323 TLEEIGTIYDL
+323 TLEQIGSIYDL

-349 LKEYSDAEN
+349 LKDYSDS
-358 WKELL
+358 
-363 QNKLRIYLQQFFC
+363 IG
-376 KNFQESQAF
+376 

>member
-1 MDKINLKEE
+1 MGDKMDKINLSDESTLDKLKEY
-10 ATLEKIRSFFNS
+10 LNS
-22 EDMNEEEIASVL
+22 DELTEDEINQAIEGLSEE
-34 EELSDDEKEELTDYL
+34 EKEEII
-49 LEEEGISDLEEI
+49 EIISDEQDQDQL
-61 EEIDDIDDDIIEES
+61 D
-75 EDEEDDRPIKRPE
+75 EDDEDFEFIGRAKNGTNTSIAPIR
-88 PVSLSPITRKD
+88 RRD
-99 MMKLSDLTNEE
+99 MMKLSDLSNEQ
-110 IVERFQQGNQNA
+110 IVEQFQLGNQNA
-122 LSALVEKNQGLVRSR
+122 LAALVDKNQGLVRSR
-137 ASYFYRSHGNDLDL
+137 ASYFFRSHGNDLDL

-220 PEASDEEIYKIL
+220 PEASDDEIYRIL
-232 EKEGIDKKQA
+232 ENEGIDKKQA

-281 PVDILILEKDMENF
+281 PVDMLILEKDMENF
-295 LMKALDQLTD
+295 LIKALDQLSD

-323 TLEEIGTIYDL
+323 TLEEIGKIYDL

-349 LKEYSDAEN
+349 LKDFSERE
-358 WKELL
+358 E
-363 QNKLRIYLQQFFC
+363 
-376 KNFQESQAF
+376 

>member
-1 MDKINLKEE
+1 MDKINFNDEEVFEKFKDFFDEDDIDEKE
-10 ATLEKIRSFFNS
+10 AQKIYKSLT
-22 EDMNEEEIASVL
+22 E
-34 EELSDDEKEELTDYL
+34 DEKEEFDQF
-49 LEEEGISDLEEI
+49 LEDEELE
-61 EEIDDIDDDIIEES
+61 
-75 EDEEDDRPIKRPE
+75 EDEEDVKKIKN
-88 PVSLSPITRKD
+88 SLVARQRSDIIR
-99 MMKLSDLTNEE
+99 LSDLTNEQ
-110 IVERFQQGNQNA
+110 IVEQFQEGNQNA
-122 LSALVEKNQGLVRSR
+122 LGALVDKNQGLVRSR
-137 ASYFYRSHGNDLDL
+137 VSYFYRSHGNDLEL

-220 PEASDEEIYKIL
+220 PEASEEELYKIL
-232 EKEGIDKKQA
+232 KQEGIDKKQA

-275 VGDEST
+275 VGDDSI
-281 PVDILILEKDMENF
+281 PVDDQILKKDMEDF
-295 LMKALDQLTD
+295 LMKALDQLSD

-323 TLEEIGTIYDL
+323 TLEEIGTIYSL
-334 SRERIRQIENQALGK
+334 SRERIRQMENQALGK
-349 LKEYSDAEN
+349 LKQYSD
-358 WKELL
+358 
-363 QNKLRIYLQQFFC
+363 QD
-376 KNFQESQAF
+376 